1 MMLSTPIPLMVL
13 PISIRPIVIGYEA
26 SHGFGIPFM
35 PAQRANGHAVFTGAT
50 GLGKSTILR
59 FVASSLGQQ
68 GVPIVILDFHDDL
81 ELFGHRSV
89 RIGDGPSGE
98 CSIRFLEPTPW
109 AMRAFGLRGFLENA
123 VSAIEEMGRRKL
135 GEGQVNVL
143 RSAIIEMWRRRGI
156 SEESCSD
163 QVNYIGAKIVP
174 SDLVNVLKEKRE
186 ASESFREKQV
196 LDGLIS
202 RIEGLASCSIF
213 EHKEALKIDDILRNG
228 ARLHMQGIPAP
239 MRGPV
244 ARLLVRMIFA
254 EIVAMGPI
262 QRSGFDG
269 SALFRLYIV
278 IDEAGSVIR
287 RKADDCIVKTIAK
300 ESRKFGV
307 GLLLAAQTLD
317 DLSDEVVA
325 NADTHFALP
334 TKSARDARKV
344 EQKLNLSKG
353 KLNAGTGPW
362 SGYYQSGFP
371 VYRAHF
377 FRM

>member
-1 MMLSTPIPLMVL
+1 MMLSTPTPLMVL
-13 PISIRPIVIGYEA
+13 PISIRPIVIGCDVI
-26 SHGFGIPFM
+26 HGSGIPFM
-35 PAQRANGHAVFTGAT
+35 PGQRANGHAIFTGAS

-59 FVASSLGQQ
+59 FVASSLRQE

-89 RIGDGPSGE
+89 RIGDGLSGE

-123 VSAIEEMGRRKL
+123 VSAIEDMGRRKL
-135 GEGQVNVL
+135 GEGQINML
-143 RSAIIEMWRRRGI
+143 RSAIIDMWRRRGI

-163 QVNYIGAKIVP
+163 QVNYVGARIAP
-174 SDLVNVLKEKRE
+174 SDLVSVLKEKKDV
-186 ASESFREKQV
+186 SESSREKQV

-202 RIEGLASCSIF
+202 RIEGLSSCNIF
-213 EHKEALKIDDILRNG
+213 EHKEALKIDDILHNG

-239 MRGPV
+239 MRGAV
-244 ARLLVRMIFA
+244 ARLLIRMLFA
-254 EIVAMGPI
+254 EIVAMGPV
-262 QRSGFDG
+262 QRSGFDF
-269 SALFRLYIV
+269 SSLFRMYIV

-287 RKADDCIVKTIAK
+287 RKSDDCIIKTIAK

-334 TKSARDARKV
+334 TKSTRDARKV
-344 EQKLNLSKG
+344 EQKLNLRRG

-362 SGYYQSGFP
+362 SGYYQSGFH

-377 FRM
+377 FHM